1 MSSCTSCEVK
11 DKSDIA
17 QLPEW
22 GKRYQVILLNDDV
35 TTMDFVVMIL
45 LDIFLKSFDD
55 AVELTLQIHHE
66 GMGVAGI
73 YVKEIAEAKQEQVHQ
88 LAAAAGFPLRCTL
101 MQE

>member
-11 DKSDIA
+11 DQTNTA

-45 LDIFLKSFDD
+45 LDVFLKSFDD
-55 AVELTLQIHHE
+55 AVELMFQIHYE
-66 GMGVAGI
+66 GMGIAGV
-73 YVKEIAEAKQEQVHQ
+73 YVKEIAEAKQEQVRQ